1 MMRFFQCGYCGY
13 RAPEYE
19 FKRGRGREYGEHP
32 EHRYCPECGQSIDWH
47 GFKILWEEEDELC
60 KK

>member
-1 MMRFFQCGYCGY
+1 MLFQCVYCGHI
-13 RAPEYE
+13 AESDK
-19 FKRGRGREYGEHP
+19 FKYGLGREFGEHP